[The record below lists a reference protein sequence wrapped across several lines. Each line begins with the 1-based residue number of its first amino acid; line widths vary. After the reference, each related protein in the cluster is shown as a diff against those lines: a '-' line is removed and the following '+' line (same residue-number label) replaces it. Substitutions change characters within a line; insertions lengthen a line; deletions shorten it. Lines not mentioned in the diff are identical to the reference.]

1 VGTEQRR
8 VNSGLDALHCVWGGD
23 GGPCRLRSDGR
34 TKARG
39 VLNQGAEVEAQCQ
52 GLMLDHL
59 TFLG

>member
-1 VGTEQRR
+1 